1 MNSMREIKVVL
12 FGHPNVGKSSI
23 FTSMTGLFV
32 EVSNYPG
39 TTVEIYK
46 GYARRGDTRFIVID
60 VPGAFSTIPSTTAE
74 DIARRVI
81 LEEQPDIIVHIADAT
96 SIRRHLYLTI
106 ELLDFGIPLIL
117 VLNQIDRARELG
129 VEVDREKLEK
139 ELNIPVIFA
148 SAITGEGIEELM
160 EKISETI
167 KTEKTTTYI
176 QLSGKAESI
185 IKDVQHSIEDHLNN
199 YRRFSRAIA
208 SWIILGD
215 EKYQYLNRY
224 IPEKIRNR
232 FRETA
237 KVIMLERIRYV
248 DKIYKKCVKSQQTKV
263 KLRKMEYVMMKPLYG
278 TFFAVGITFLIIWG
292 VLAIIHEIG
301 HRIPSILYYN
311 YYDPCVRAFINS
323 IIENEVVRN
332 ILIGEKPGIYSSLGI
347 LTTGVFFVFF
357 MILPTM
363 FVIYIIM
370 GILEDLGFIPRVVAS
385 CHNCMRHLGMS
396 GDAIIPII
404 TGTGCS
410 IVGILSS
417 RTLRSEKSR
426 VLSSFIQVF
435 GVPCIAQQIMIWA
448 LLGKYGAFYVFMLY
462 LILVLSISFAGLLA
476 SRLIPGDTTFLLIE
490 LPAWRKPKMNNV
502 FKKAIARMKSFLING
517 VPLVFLGI
525 LILNIMYYTGVAFI
539 VADFFEPIISGLF
552 GLPGE
557 TALALIISILR
568 KDVAVGILGG
578 YSLTASQAL
587 IAVTLIT
594 LYFPCIGS
602 LLIFLSEFKP
612 KRTILIIILM
622 LSFSTIIGLL
632 LRVILILYE

>member
-23 FTSMTGLFV
+23 FTSMTSLFV

-46 GYARRGDTRFIVID
+46 GYTRRGDTKFIVID
-60 VPGAFSTIPSTTAE
+60 VPGAFSTVPSTTAE
-74 DIARRVI
+74 DIARKVI

-117 VLNQIDRARELG
+117 VLNQIDRARKLG
-129 VEVDREKLEK
+129 IEIDREKLEK
-139 ELNIPVIFA
+139 ELNITVILA
-148 SAITGEGIEELM
+148 SAITGEGIETLM

-176 QLSGKAESI
+176 QLSGEVESI

-199 YRRFSRAIA
+199 YRKFSRAIA

-215 EKYQYLNRY
+215 EKYQHLNRY
-224 IPEKIRNR
+224 IPEKIRNK

-237 KVIMLERIRYV
+237 KIIMLERIRYI
-248 DKIYKKCVKSQQTKV
+248 DKIYKMCVKSQQTEI
-263 KLRKMEYVMMKPLYG
+263 KLRRMEYVMMKPLYG
-278 TFFAVGITFLIIWG
+278 TLFAVGITFLIIWG

-311 YYDPCVRAFINS
+311 YYDPCIRTFINS

-332 ILIGEKPGIYSSLGI
+332 ILVGEKPGIYSSLGI
-347 LTTGVFFVFF
+347 LTTGVFFVFV

-363 FVIYIIM
+363 FVIYMIM

-385 CHNCMRHLGMS
+385 CHNFMRHLGMS
-396 GDAIIPII
+396 GDAIIPIV

-426 VLSSFIQVF
+426 VISSFIQVF

-448 LLGKYGAFYVFMLY
+448 LLGKYGAFYVFVLY
-462 LILVLSISFAGLLA
+462 LILIISIFFAGLLA

-525 LILNIMYYTGVAFI
+525 ITLNIMYYTGIAFI
-539 VADFFEPIISGLF
+539 VAGFFEPIISGLF
-552 GLPGE
+552 GLPSE

-602 LLIFLSEFKP
+602 LLIFLSEFRP

-622 LSFSTIIGLL
+622 LGFSTIIGLF
-632 LRVILILYE
+632 LRVILIH

>member
-1 MNSMREIKVVL
+1 MREIKVVL

-23 FTSMTGLFV
+23 FTSITGLFV
-32 EVSNYPG
+32 EMSNYPG
-39 TTVEIYK
+39 TTVEIYRGHTRK
-46 GYARRGDTRFIVID
+46 GDTKFIVID
-60 VPGAFSTIPSTTAE
+60 VPGAFSTVPSTTAE
-74 DIARRVI
+74 DIARKVI

-106 ELLDFGIPLIL
+106 ELLDLGIPLIL

-129 VEVDREKLEK
+129 IEVDREKLEK
-139 ELNIPVIFA
+139 ELSAPVILT

-160 EKISETI
+160 EKIFEMI
-167 KTEKTTTYI
+167 KAKKTTAYI
-176 QLSGKAESI
+176 RLSKGVESI
-185 IKDVQHSIEDHLNN
+185 IKDVQYSIEDHLNN

-208 SWIILGD
+208 CWIILGD

-224 IPEKIRNR
+224 IPEKIKNR

-237 KVIMLERIRYV
+237 KIVMLERIRYI
-248 DKIYKKCVKSQQTKV
+248 DKIYKMCVKSQQIEV

-278 TFFAVGITFLIIWG
+278 TLFAVGITFLIIWG

-301 HRIPSILYYN
+301 HRIPSILYYK
-311 YYDPCVRAFINS
+311 YYDPCIRAFINS

-332 ILIGEKPGIYSSLGI
+332 ILIGEKAGIYSSLGI

-363 FVIYIIM
+363 FVIYIIL
-370 GILEDLGFIPRVVAS
+370 GILEDIGFIPRVVAS
-385 CHNCMRHLGMS
+385 CHSCMRHLGMS
-396 GDAIIPII
+396 GDAFIPII
-404 TGTGCS
+404 AGSGCS

-417 RTLRSEKSR
+417 RTLRSEKER
-426 VLSSFIQVF
+426 ILSSFILVF

-448 LLGKYGAFYVFMLY
+448 ILGRYGILYVFMLY
-462 LILVLSISFAGLLA
+462 FVLIISISFAGLIV
-476 SRLIPGDTTFLLIE
+476 SRLIPGGDVEFLLIE
-490 LPAWRKPKMNNV
+490 LPAWRKPKMDNV
-502 FKKAIARMKSFLING
+502 FKKTIARIKSFLFSG

-525 LILNIMYYTGVAFI
+525 LMLNIMYYTGIAFI
-539 VADFFEPIISGLF
+539 IADFFGPIISRLF
-552 GLPGE
+552 GLPSE
-557 TALALIISILR
+557 IALALIIGILR

-578 YSLTASQAL
+578 YSLTSSQAL

-602 LLIFLSEFKP
+602 LLIFLSEFRL
-612 KRTILIIILM
+612 KRTLLIIFLM

-632 LRVILILYE
+632 LRIILIH

>member
-39 TTVEIYK
+39 TTVEIYR
-46 GYARRGDTRFIVID
+46 GYIRRGDTKFIVID
-60 VPGAFSTIPSTTAE
+60 VPGAFSTVPSTTAE

-81 LEEQPDIIVHIADAT
+81 LEERPDIIVHVADAT

-139 ELNIPVIFA
+139 ELNIPVILA

-160 EKISETI
+160 EKISEI
-167 KTEKTTTYI
+167 VKTEKTAACI
-176 QLSGKAESI
+176 RLSRWVESV
-185 IKDVQHSIEDHLNN
+185 IKDVQHSIEGHLNN

-301 HRIPSILYYN
+301 HRVPSIFYYN
-311 YYDPCVRAFINS
+311 YYDPYVRAFINS
-323 IIENEVVRN
+323 IIENEAVRN

-347 LTTGVFFVFF
+347 LTTGVFFVFL

-363 FVIYIIM
+363 FVIYIII

-385 CHNCMRHLGMS
+385 CHNCMRHWGMS
-396 GDAIIPII
+396 GDAFIPII
-404 TGTGCS
+404 AGTGCS

-448 LLGKYGAFYVFMLY
+448 LLGRHGAFYVFILY
-462 LILVLSISFAGLLA
+462 LILVISISFVGLLA

-525 LILNIMYYTGVAFI
+525 LILNIMYYTGIALI
-539 VADFFEPIISGLF
+539 VAKFFEPIISGLF
-552 GLPGE
+552 GLPSE
-557 TALALIISILR
+557 VALALIISILR
-568 KDVAVGILGG
+568 KDVAVGLLGG

-602 LLIFLSEFKP
+602 LLIFLSEFRP
-612 KRTILIIILM
+612 KKTMLIIILM
-622 LSFSTIIGLL
+622 LSFSTIIGFL
-632 LRVILILYE
+632 LRVILIH